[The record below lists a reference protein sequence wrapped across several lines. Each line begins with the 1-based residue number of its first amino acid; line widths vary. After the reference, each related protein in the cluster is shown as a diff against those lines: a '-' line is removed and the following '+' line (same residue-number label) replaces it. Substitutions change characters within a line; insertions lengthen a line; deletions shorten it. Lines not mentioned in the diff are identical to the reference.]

1 MANWAA
7 NRSAKPAAFESGIPL
22 SSAFSDKIPN
32 VKNEIEGAVANFFGA
47 LFGINR

>member
-7 NRSAKPAAFESGIPL
+7 NRSAKPAAFKSGIPL
-22 SSAFSDKIPN
+22 SSAFSDRIPKE
-32 VKNEIEGAVANFFGA
+32 KNEIEGAVANLLGM